1 MIVKKRVKAQRA
13 NNGGGKSPFWVT
25 GLEQRKAPLD
35 ERALAIFQPDIL
47 IEPQF
52 QSTFRRRYHLGPERV
67 LMLAVLQDAVTCFQD
82 HVAATC
88 KRKQA
93 MHRDAEQWIMSD
105 DQSYLFSFENVCEAL
120 GYEAAYIRRGLL
132 RWKEQAVGGG
142 GGKKGSAR
150 DPWPAQRAASPLSR
164 AFYSVQSRRTENSTQ
179 KH

>member
-1 MIVKKRVKAQRA
+1 MSVKKRVKAQRA
-13 NNGGGKSPFWVT
+13 NTGTGKSPFWVK
-25 GLEQRKAPLD
+25 GLEQRQAPLD

-47 IEPQF
+47 IEPQY

-88 KRKQA
+88 KRTQA
-93 MHRDAEQWIMSD
+93 MHRDAEEWIMSN

-120 GYEAAYIRRGLL
+120 GYEAAYLRRGLL
-132 RWKEQAVGGG
+132 RWKEEAVGSS
-142 GGKKGSAR
+142 GKKGSER
-150 DPWPAQRAASPLSR
+150 EPWSAKRTASPLSR
-164 AFYSVQSRRTENSTQ
+164 AFYSVQSQSRTENPAQ